1 MAIQTK
7 NPRAT
12 FIHIPKNAGTSIAKW
27 LRQNAGGKDIMR
39 NNFGG
44 KHAHQDRIVKSKR
57 NLPLGQIIVC
67 VRNPFD
73 RLLSAYYYYFKQS
86 HAKKWIKDRSF
97 EDYILWG
104 GYRKGFWHCA
114 DEPSMAFFNIKDNPI
129 IIRYE
134 NLNSDFDQ
142 VRDFFGKTGGIP
154 HDNKSKNSSKDY
166 RNHYTPEMIDVVLKK
181 HKADFDQF
189 GYTFD

>member
-1 MAIQTK
+1 MSIQTK
-7 NPRAT
+7 NPKST

-27 LRQNAGGKDIMR
+27 LRQNAAGKDIMQ

-44 KHAHQDRIVKSKR
+44 KHANQARIMKSEK

-73 RLLSAYYYYFKQS
+73 RLLSAYRYYSKQNRS
-86 HAKKWIKDRSF
+86 AWTSERSF

-104 GYRKGFWHCA
+104 GYRKGFWHCG
-114 DEPSMAFFNIKDNPI
+114 DEPSISYFNMKDKPI

-142 VRDFFGKTGGIP
+142 VRHFFDKTGVLP
-154 HDNKSKNSSKDY
+154 HDNKTKATGTY
-166 RNHYTPEMIDVVLKK
+166 HAYYTPQMIDVVLKK
-181 HKADFDQF
+181 HRADFDQF
-189 GYTFD
+189 GYTFE